1 MILTIL
7 LAALLSIPGGND
19 STVTDA
25 LRHYSQK
32 VLSDWKIPG
41 MSVSV
46 VKDGELIFNEGFG
59 VKRQGES
66 DRVDEHTL
74 FHVGSISKSF
84 TATVMA
90 SVVDDGLLKWDDR
103 VKDIL
108 PDFDWADDEVEQQ
121 MLVKD
126 LFTHATGLC
135 PQVGTYIA
143 NLGYDRN
150 DIYQMFKYMKPIYPF
165 RSQFGYN
172 NITFIIAARIIE
184 KVTGMTWEDNVRM
197 RVFAPLGM
205 NESCIGGD
213 EYDAAGR
220 KASCAHAFHYR
231 RGKDGSDGIRTFPL
245 DGENRALWW
254 VSVIGPAGSV
264 CSTSSD
270 MAKYVSCHLENGEIL
285 SLGGDED
292 ASDSG
297 QENLSPEMSDLSDY
311 FPGLVW
317 RKQMFAD
324 KRIFSPEQMEFLH
337 TGSTYVS
344 GDSTFVKRYGY
355 CWYVQEN
362 ENFREIYHTGTTWGF
377 TALCGFVPELDLGYA
392 ILCNSEVTQRARF
405 ALSKEI
411 VDLFF
416 ALRDGRDIASVK
428 DHSGQALKG
437 WYSLCRNGGGGS
449 GRKVPMIIKRS
460 KVKPDFSTLVGH
472 YTKEAP
478 FGDAEVTLENGK
490 LFMKIGPKGWKHPL
504 RHSSGNQFLMDSQGH
519 TFPVYFHGYET
530 PSSNVDF
537 EIDFNYNENFGPWR
551 K

>member
-1 MILTIL
+1 MHILSLL
-7 LAALLSIPGGND
+7 LAVMLALPAAND
-19 STVTDA
+19 STVA
-25 LRHYSQK
+25 VRLREYSQK
-32 VLSDWKIPG
+32 VLKDWRIPG

-46 VKDGELIFNEGFG
+46 VHNGELVFNEGFG
-59 VKRQGES
+59 VKRQGGS

-74 FHVGSISKSF
+74 FHVGSVSKSF

-90 SVVDDGLLKWDDR
+90 SVVDDGLVRWDDR

-108 PDFDWADDEVEQQ
+108 PDFDWADDEVEDE
-121 MLVKD
+121 MLVRD

-135 PQVGTYIA
+135 PQVGTYIP

-150 DIYQMFKYMKPIYPF
+150 DIYQMFRYMKPIYPF
-165 RSQFGYN
+165 RSKFGYN

-184 KVTGMTWEDNVRM
+184 KVTGCSWEENVRS
-197 RVFAPLGM
+197 RVFGPLGM

-213 EYDAAGR
+213 EYDACGN
-220 KASCAHAFHYR
+220 KATAHNFNYR
-231 RGKDGSDGIRTFPL
+231 RGKDGSDGIRTSPL

-270 MAKYVSCHLENGEIL
+270 MARYVSCHLENGAIL
-285 SLGGDED
+285 DLGSAGGDSVDD
-292 ASDSG
+292 ADIAFGGEES
-297 QENLSPEMSDLSDY
+297 EDY

-317 RKQMFAD
+317 RRTLTGD
-324 KRIFSPEQMEFLH
+324 RIFSPEQMEFLH

-344 GDSTFVKRYGY
+344 GDSTFTKKYGY
-355 CWYVQEN
+355 CWYVQQN
-362 ENFREIYHTGTTWGF
+362 RDFSEIYHTGTTWGF
-377 TALCGFVPELDLGYA
+377 TSLCGFVPELDLGYA

-416 ALRDGRDIASVK
+416 ALRDGTDISKVRDY
-428 DHSGQALKG
+428 SGEALRG
-437 WYSLCRNGGGGS
+437 WYSMCRNGGGGS
-449 GRKVPMIIKRS
+449 SRKVPMIIKRS
-460 KVKPDFSTLVGH
+460 KVSPQLADLVGH
-472 YTKEAP
+472 YLKCQP

-490 LFMKIGPKGWKHPL
+490 LYMKIGPKGWKHQL
-504 RHSSGNQFLMDSQGH
+504 RHSSGNQFLMSSQGH

-530 PSSNVDF
+530 PGGKVDF
-537 EIDFNYNENFGPWR
+537 EIDFNYNENFGPW
-551 K
+551 KKN